1 MLFRVKVC
9 GFNRIENLVCNF
21 RILEFLDFVGTI
33 FVIERN
39 CRTIFYG
46 SLEIVNRNVAAE
58 SSFGDVVIFQ
68 KRSARKAD
76 TRSRREQ
83 GAHVICKNSI
93 LAAMCFV
100 GHHQNIVIR
109 INRGQIFLVELLN
122 QREDETRVAL
132 EFCDKVVPARGNELG
147 CFYLAEHSAIFK
159 RIANLFVQFVTVRKN
174 DDCGRTFC
182 TSTNLLRQEQHR
194 VAFAAPLRMP
204 ENAQLAIAKF
214 AVFVCF
220 ERLVYTKILVVAGE
234 NLDRISIGMIVK
246 NEICQQVKECFFFAN
261 PAKHRLECNGTHI
274 GFLEAFPFVEKI
286 ILAAKRSD
294 FRLYAI
300 RKHQKCVIIEK
311 LRNRRKVIR
320 VVVVVGVLH
329 SDIVT
334 LEFHKQKR
342 DAINKADYIGTAA
355 INFAVNFHLLDGEKI
370 VVLRVRKINDE
381 SPLDIRS
388 SIGFLV
394 RDRNAIA
401 NKAVLFFVDLKQ
413 RRCAERCRKL
423 LNGFINLRRRY
434 PRIQLLKCFAKI
446 PMQQNLSVRGAPEC
460 SVFA

>member
-1 MLFRVKVC
+1 MCKIFCNQAQSRFCCKQVVFLGKILFQFFLLFRVKVC
-9 GFNRIENLVCNF
+9 RFNRIENLVCNF
-21 RILEFLDFVGTI
+21 WILEFLDFVGTI

-76 TRSRREQ
+76 TRCRREQ
-83 GAHVICKNSI
+83 GTHVVCKNSI
-93 LAAMCFV
+93 LTAVRFV

-147 CFYLAEHSAIFK
+147 RFYLAEHSAIFK

-194 VAFAAPLRMP
+194 VAFATPLRMP

-220 ERLVYTKILVVAGE
+220 ECLVYTKILVVAGK

-246 NEICQQVKECFFFAN
+246 NEIRQQVKECFFFAN
-261 PAKHRLECNGTHI
+261 SAKHRLECNRTRI
-274 GFLEAFPFVEKI
+274 GFLEAFPFVEKV

-294 FRLYAI
+294 FCFYPI
-300 RKHQKCVIIEK
+300 RKHQKCVVIEK
-311 LRNRRKVIR
+311 LRNRRKIIR

-329 SDIVT
+329 SDIVA

-342 DAINKADYIGTAA
+342 DAINKADNIGTAA

-370 VVLRVRKINDE
+370 VVFGVRKINDK

-413 RRCAERCRKL
+413 
-423 LNGFINLRRRY
+423 
-434 PRIQLLKCFAKI
+434 
-446 PMQQNLSVRGAPEC
+446 
-460 SVFA
+460 

>member
-1 MLFRVKVC
+1 MMRKIFCNQTQSRFCRKQVVFLGKILFQFFLLFRVKIC

-46 SLEIVNRNVAAE
+46 SLEIVNRNVTTE
-58 SSFGDVVIFQ
+58 SSLGDVVIFQ

-83 GAHVICKNSI
+83 GTHVVCKNSI
-93 LAAMCFV
+93 LAAVRFV

-109 INRGQIFLVELLN
+109 IDRWQILLVELLN
-122 QREDETRVAL
+122 QREDKTRVAL
-132 EFCDKVVPARGNELG
+132 EFCDKVVPARGNELRR
-147 CFYLAEHSAIFK
+147 FYLAEHSAIFK
-159 RIANLFVQFVTVRKN
+159 RIANLFVQFVTIRKDN
-174 DDCGRTFC
+174 DCGRTFC
-182 TSTNLLRQEQHR
+182 TTANLLRQEQHR

-220 ERLVYTKILVVAGE
+220 ECLVYTKILVVAGE

-246 NEICQQVKECFFFAN
+246 NEIRQQVKECFFFAN
-261 PAKHRLECNGTHI
+261 SAKHRLECNGPRI
-274 GFLEAFPFVEKI
+274 GFLESFPFVEKV
-286 ILAAKRSD
+286 ILAAKRAD

-300 RKHQKCVIIEK
+300 RKHQKGIVIEK

-320 VVVVVGVLH
+320 VVVIVGVLH
-329 SDIVT
+329 GNIVT
-334 LEFHKQKR
+334 LEFHEQKR
-342 DAINKADYIGTAA
+342 DAIYKTHNIGTAA

-370 VVLRVRKINDE
+370 VILRVRKINDK
-381 SPLDIRS
+381 SPLNIRCS
-388 SIGFLV
+388 VGFLV

-413 RRCAERCRKL
+413 
-423 LNGFINLRRRY
+423 
-434 PRIQLLKCFAKI
+434 
-446 PMQQNLSVRGAPEC
+446 
-460 SVFA
+460 